1 MFPQCVC
8 VCVCVCAA
16 FMQRFEGATGT
27 NTTGDE
33 KKKKGPGN
41 RSHKAGFWSDKPKDY
56 SCCTLQM
63 LAVKCGFAAAHLGFY
78 EREVSTYSEYKGT
91 KLFKQCHDLFQK
103 SNYVH

>member
-1 MFPQCVC
+1 MCVC
-8 VCVCVCAA
+8 VCVLRLCKDLRGP
-16 FMQRFEGATGT
+16 QELTPQET
-27 NTTGDE
+27 K

>member
-1 MFPQCVC
+1 
-8 VCVCVCAA
+8 
-16 FMQRFEGATGT
+16 
-27 NTTGDE
+27 
-33 KKKKGPGN
+33 
-41 RSHKAGFWSDKPKDY
+41 
-56 SCCTLQM
+56 M